1 MRIKALHVSPTTDI
15 SAPKT
20 SPLLP
25 EKPLITDTYAHVPN
39 AGQADLAQGWASHRL
54 VRIAD
59 RALGQASATLM
70 NYHVQNGF
78 FADRMQGMRRL
89 TGLGPKGQLEVQ
101 LAPNRNKVPVARQGV
116 DHPKCCAL
124 CEPTFKEE
132 RGLAWREYNVW
143 PNAFPYMP
151 AEKEHI
157 LITTAKHQGQGYS
170 PKVLADMIDYQRFA
184 CREKP
189 ISMHF
194 NGIAGNSQFHL
205 HWQASL
211 EKLPVQKLLD
221 AGKLSTK
228 KILSSPQGKIS
239 TYEEGYFRGILLA
252 GQKDFVIK
260 QATHMVKKL
269 NLDKQ
274 TRGAYNMLLL
284 HPKNGKARLVIIPRR
299 ADNLKPEVPGYGKVG
314 FGAFSLGGTLVL
326 PREQVPNG
334 FDEHIVAAAQA
345 TTVSPKDLPWLD
357 ELAKHRGSDLLNV
370 RNT

>member
-1 MRIKALHVSPTTDI
+1 MRIKALQSSPSAEI
-15 SAPKT
+15 AAPKP
-20 SPLLP
+20 SLQP
-25 EKPLITDTYAHVPN
+25 EKKPLITDTYVGRVA
-39 AGQADLAQGWASHRL
+39 AEGMSLDQGWLSHRL
-54 VRIAD
+54 VRIPD
-59 RALGQASATLM
+59 RALAQSTAKLM
-70 NYHVQNGF
+70 DYHVANGF
-78 FADRMQGMRRL
+78 FGDRMEGMVRH
-89 TGLGPKGQLEVQ
+89 TGFGAKGQLEVQ

-124 CEPTFKEE
+124 CEPTFEEE

-170 PKVLADMIDYQRFA
+170 PKVLADMMDYQRFA
-184 CREKP
+184 ARDKP
-189 ISMHF
+189 ITMHF

-221 AGKLSTK
+221 SDALPTNEIISSSKGKV
-228 KILSSPQGKIS
+228 S
-239 TYEEGYFRGILLA
+239 TYDQGYFSGILIE
-252 GQKDFVIK
+252 GEKDFIIK
-260 QATHMVKKL
+260 QATEMVKKL

-299 ADNLKPEVPGYGKVG
+299 ANNLKPEVPGYGKVG

-326 PREQVPNG
+326 PRKEVPAG
-334 FDEHIVAAAQA
+334 FGNHLVAAAKA
-345 TTVSPKDLPWLD
+345 TTVSPD
-357 ELAKHRGSDLLNV
+357 ELSWLKELKPASGSDLINI
-370 RNT
+370 RTS